1 MVLMVLVIMFMQ
13 ALVLMVLVIMFMQA
27 LVLIGA
33 DVENGW
39 PPFIC

>member
-1 MVLMVLVIMFMQ
+1 MKVLMLGVLLVV
-13 ALVLMVLVIMFMQA
+13 VLMVLVIMFMQA